1 MIRKLLNSPFHFT
14 GSFKLG
20 IACHFPEPSNLFLC
34 GHGIAR
40 KNQLIQRNGTNC
52 LINKDFST
60 YPAHLP
66 LCYACEPRQLNLP
79 EAVTYLFLDEQSE
92 FLLVVGSIS
101 VLDEVGAFVDR
112 GEQSLKERKMLKIL
126 NDFFSYSQHSLTLY
140 QAQDSNQPAMCSAV
154 ASTGLKLR
162 LIFSS
167 MSSPLNT
174 KTANERGFH
183 QPRRGQN
190 YYIY

>member
-40 KNQLIQRNGTNC
+40 KNQLIQRSRTNC

-126 NDFFSYSQHSLTLY
+126 NDFLLATFTYIVPSPGFEPAGHVFRCCFNGSQTPPYFFVH
-140 QAQDSNQPAMCSAV
+140 V
-154 ASTGLKLR
+154 V
-162 LIFSS
+162 
-167 MSSPLNT
+167 SPQH
-174 KTANERGFH
+174 EDCE
-183 QPRRGQN
+183 
-190 YYIY
+190 